1 MFLVRLP
8 HSTTSSVLI
17 VIMKNVVM
25 EQRVYGQI
33 IQHVEKPRDDGCL
46 IWRENNEILAG
57 TAKGF
62 DDCGGNRYE

>member
-1 MFLVRLP
+1 
-8 HSTTSSVLI
+8 
-17 VIMKNVVM
+17 MKNVVM